1 MKIFVYIKF
10 DAKNIILSSK
20 IRRLLKL
27 VRKTTNLYVIMFRE
41 KPLKLYSFS
50 MDNVTMKHG

>member
-10 DAKNIILSSK
+10 DAKNIVLISK

-27 VRKTTNLYVIMFRE
+27 VRKQPISMIMFRE
-41 KPLKLYSFS
+41 KPLKLYSLIL
-50 MDNVTMKHG
+50 VHG